1 MNIATPDRLDLRL
14 PARAESI
21 PSIRH
26 AVVAF
31 AARHGYEDVPGIAL
45 AVTEAATNAV
55 LHAYAGTEP
64 GDVRAVACAEPDRL
78 VVVVR
83 DWGAG
88 MGPRLDTPGLGLGL
102 PTIATVASAF
112 DVEAADG
119 AGTLLRM
126 HFMRSTAAVAV

>member
-1 MNIATPDRLDLRL
+1 MSASPTDRLDLQL
-14 PARAESI
+14 PARPESI
-21 PSIRH
+21 PRIRH

-31 AARHGYEDVPGIAL
+31 ATAHGYEDPGAIAL

-55 LHAYAGTEP
+55 LHAYTAHSEP
-64 GDVRAVACAEPDRL
+64 GEVRAVACAEPAQL

-83 DWGAG
+83 DWGSG

-102 PTIATVASAF
+102 PTIATLASSF
-112 DVEAADG
+112 DVEAAEG

-126 HFMRSTAAVAV
+126 HFTRTAADAA

>member
-1 MNIATPDRLDLRL
+1 MATDRIDLRL
-14 PARAESI
+14 PAQPDSI
-21 PSIRH
+21 PRIRR
-26 AVVAF
+26 AMVAF
-31 AARHGYEDVPGIAL
+31 ATEHGYPDPHAVGL

-55 LHAYAGTEP
+55 LHAYVDDTP
-64 GDVRAVACAEPDRL
+64 GEIRAVACAEADRL

-102 PTIATVASAF
+102 PTIATLASSF

-126 HFMRSTAAVAV
+126 HFSRAAASAA

>member
-1 MNIATPDRLDLRL
+1 MSATARIDLVL
-14 PARAESI
+14 PAQAESV
-21 PSIRH
+21 PRIRH

-31 AARHGYEDVPGIAL
+31 AREHGYPDPDAVGL

-64 GDVRAVACAEPDRL
+64 GDVRTVACAEPDRL

-83 DWGAG
+83 DWGNG
-88 MGPRLDTPGLGLGL
+88 MAPRIDTPGLGIGL
-102 PTIATVASAF
+102 PAIATLAATL
-112 DVEAADG
+112 DIEAADG

-126 HFMRSTAAVAV
+126 QFPRDKAASAA